1 MEEEII
7 KAKFKKTILFRVF
20 LAIGVCFILIAL
32 IWGISWTND
41 KYSNG
46 KELHHFF
53 LSGWDDI
60 YIAALYDSPYAFYKH
75 ASQAPEYASEIN
87 AFRTLFFVGL
97 FEFICSFFLYWLMC
111 HCALTIT
118 NRRVIGKASFGKS
131 VDLPINQVS
140 AIGLG
145 FFSRISI
152 ATSSGRLHFW
162 LVENRQEVHSALSEL
177 IGKVQ
182 GEASSLQSTRGT
194 GSSADELKKYKD
206 LLDSGVIT
214 QAEFD
219 AKKKQLLGL

>member
-32 IWGISWTND
+32 IWGISWTNG

-46 KELHHFF
+46 EELYHFYTT
-53 LSGWDDI
+53 GWEDVPI
-60 YIAALYDSPYAFYKH
+60 SAIYDSPYAFYKH
-75 ASQAPEYASEIN
+75 ASQVPGYASAIN

-145 FFSRISI
+145 LFGRISI

-162 LVENRQEVHSALSEL
+162 LVDNRQEVHSALSEL

-182 GEASSLQSTRGT
+182 GEVPPPQRAQESS
-194 GSSADELKKYKD
+194 SSADELKKFKD
-206 LLDSGVIT
+206 LLDSGIIT
-214 QAEFD
+214 QEEFD